1 MTGNPQMEIH
11 VEPFQYYCDYLRTY
25 VTMDMNIK
33 LYYFNT
39 LFNSKHIQD
48 PSPTHP
54 LWDIIFDIFWGN
66 KVQMPEH

>member
-1 MTGNPQMEIH
+1 MTGNPQMEI
-11 VEPFQYYCDYLRTY
+11 EPFLYYCDCLCAY
-25 VTMDMNIK
+25 VTMDMSIM

-54 LWDIIFDIFWGN
+54 LRDIVFDIFWGN
-66 KVQMPEH
+66 KVQMPRH